1 MKGMI
6 KPGMCGGYIAYFWDE
21 EEEEWVMLDWFFTKF
36 GAKRAIKRVARKGDP
51 RVGEVFEV

>member
-1 MKGMI
+1 MI
-6 KPGMCGGYIAYFWDE
+6 KPGMCGYFAYFGDE
-21 EEEEWVMLDWFFTKF
+21 ETRDWVTLNWFFTKF